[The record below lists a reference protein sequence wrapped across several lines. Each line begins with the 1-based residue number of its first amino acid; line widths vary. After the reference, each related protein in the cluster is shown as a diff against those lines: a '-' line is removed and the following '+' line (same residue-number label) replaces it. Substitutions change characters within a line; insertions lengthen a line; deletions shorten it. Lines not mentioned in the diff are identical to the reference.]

1 MRQLKLKEKYITD
14 GEDWDLDSKYITNAY
29 IRAEREG

>member
-14 GEDWDLDSKYITNAY
+14 GEVWDFGGGGGVLENFTPQEK
-29 IRAEREG
+29 

>member
-14 GEDWDLDSKYITNAY
+14 GEVWDFGGGGVLENFTPQEK
-29 IRAEREG
+29 

>member
-14 GEDWDLDSKYITNAY
+14 GEERDLA
-29 IRAEREG
+29 RPPGGCVVEELM